1 MQFWL
6 TLKKTEKLMRQ
17 SLGSIDSVPCKVVTT
32 KPTEFLLSTRNIDFG
47 LVKPKTSHVR
57 FIELSN
63 SESYD
68 QIWLIQRKPSDAVP
82 SPYHLS
88 DTESGDSG
96 LKRLVPFLTISSLF

>member
-1 MQFWL
+1 
-6 TLKKTEKLMRQ
+6 MRQ
-17 SLGSIDSVPCKVVTT
+17 SLGSIDSVPCKDRAKTVST
-32 KPTEFLLSTRNIDFG
+32 KPAEFLLSTRNIDFG

-68 QIWLIQRKPSDAVP
+68 QMWLIQRKPSDAIP

-96 LKRLVPFLTISSLF
+96 LKRYKF